1 MILIIIIDKER
12 SKHFENEKLF
22 NKLDVNDIINDD
34 KAKYPIFLKCS
45 AKQLIKENNDIKEE
59 INNSKDEYKK
69 METNL
74 ISYLTMK
81 KAEKNIKE
89 LKIKIDE
96 NKMIII

>member
-1 MILIIIIDKER
+1 MRNYLRYWMLIKLYMMINQNI
-12 SKHFENEKLF
+12 
-22 NKLDVNDIINDD
+22 LD
-34 KAKYPIFLKCS
+34 FLKIKS
-45 AKQLIKENNDIKEE
+45 KELILNNNDLKKQ

-96 NKMIII
+96 KKIIII